1 MMRRSR
7 VLALAALAACARGM
21 QAQAGTG
28 GGDLPPAGYGT
39 LNQGDLNLRF
49 AVADIE
55 VRFLPLDERI
65 LRLLGPDA
73 YASLHG
79 LLQSRAAALDS
90 IAQRSGTSTPGH
102 ALVSFFALR
111 PDAAYDPEN
120 LGLFIRNQLYRPIGI
135 LPFTGDF
142 NARRLDVRQS
152 ATAVYVFESPI
163 PVYEEFEVVYGPRTS
178 DGWRDVLP
186 RIERERARVMARA
199 AADTTRKP

>member
-1 MMRRSR
+1 MMRLQR

-28 GGDLPPAGYGT
+28 GDLPPAGYGT

-49 AVADIE
+49 GVADLE

-79 LLQSRAAALDS
+79 LVQARQAALDS
-90 IAQRSGTSTPGH
+90 IAQGSGTSTPGY

-111 PDAAYDPEN
+111 PDAPYDPDN
-120 LGLFIRNQLYRPIGI
+120 LALFIRNRFYRPVGI

-152 ATAVYVFESPI
+152 ATAIYVFESPI
-163 PVYEEFEVVYGPRTS
+163 PVYEEFQVVYGPRTS

>member
-1 MMRRSR
+1 MKRMHRL
-7 VLALAALAACARGM
+7 VALAALAACARGM
-21 QAQAGTG
+21 QAQTGTG

-39 LNQGDLNLRF
+39 LNQGDINLRF
-49 AVADIE
+49 AVGDLE

-79 LLQSRAAALDS
+79 LVESRTAALDS
-90 IAQRSGTSTPGH
+90 VARDHGVSTPGY

-111 PDAAYDPEN
+111 PEAQYDPDN
-120 LGLFIRNQLYRPIGI
+120 LALFIRNRFHRPLGI

-142 NARRLDVRQS
+142 NARRLEVRQA
-152 ATAVYVFESPI
+152 ATAIYVFESPI
-163 PVYEEFEVVYGPRTS
+163 PVYEEFQVVYGPRTS

-199 AADTTRKP
+199 AADTSRKP

>member
-1 MMRRSR
+1 MIPLHRI
-7 VLALAALAACARGM
+7 LALAALAACTQGV
-21 QAQAGTG
+21 QAQTGTG

-49 AVADIE
+49 GVADIE

-79 LLQSRAAALDS
+79 LVQSRGAALDS
-90 IAQRSGTSTPGH
+90 IAQSAGISTPGY

-111 PDAAYDPEN
+111 PDAQYDPDN
-120 LGLFIRNQLYRPIGI
+120 LSLFIRNQLYRPIGI

-152 ATAVYVFESPI
+152 ATAIYVFESPI
-163 PVYEEFEVVYGPRTS
+163 PVYEEFQVVYGPRTS
-178 DGWRDVLP
+178 EGWRDVLP